1 MRDGIYEVEFSDL
14 STGLQT
20 KGIAI
25 IDCFRFDAVIE
36 GKVFWAD
43 YTQDWEVL
51 SATLFSSRYRNEL
64 ARRRIRRDWLY
75 KTIISAIEDGFE
87 ITGEVDGDIPGKI
100 SMRGRWISN
109 LPSVERESITSNP
122 APPNQ

>member
-1 MRDGIYEVEFSDL
+1 MRDGIYEVDFSDL
-14 STGLQT
+14 NTGLET

-25 IDCFRFDAVIE
+25 IDSFRFDAMID

-43 YTQDWEVL
+43 YTQDWEEL

-75 KTIISAIEDGFE
+75 KTIISQIENGFE

-100 SMRGRWISN
+100 SMRGRWISH
-109 LPSVERESITSNP
+109 LPLSGQESITANP
-122 APPNQ
+122 PPPNH